1 MTLGLFLPA
10 VKSTTSAAA
19 PAIIAPTLTFSAMTM
34 SPLISAIQAKLSKT
48 AVCQSPALNAATA
61 FITIPVKMC
70 STPTPQA
77 MSSTG
82 NMPSSSEKPIS
93 GGNHSAPK

>member
-1 MTLGLFLPA
+1 M
-10 VKSTTSAAA
+10 
-19 PAIIAPTLTFSAMTM
+19 IAPIFTLSAMTI
-34 SPLISAIQAKLSKT
+34 SPLISAIHAKLSKT

-61 FITIPVKMC
+61 LTIIPVKMW

-77 MSSTG
+77 ISSTG
-82 NMPSSSEKPIS
+82 SIPSSSEKPIS